1 MNKEAKKIENQI
13 ITTFIFVSLVI
24 LLSTLM
30 TVMRIELEI
39 QVALL
44 MALAFVFPC
53 RIKFYN

>member
-53 RIKFYN
+53 SIKFYN